1 MKFPFIEPSLVVR
14 VLAKSC
20 YFLRDEIDTSFGIC
34 DAAAK
39 TFIIL
44 TPV

>member
-20 YFLRDEIDTSFGIC
+20 YFLRDKIHTRFGIRA
-34 DAAAK
+34 AAAK
-39 TFIIL
+39 TLIIL